1 MSLLQSRGPS
11 LLDPCRVLW
20 SNKHTSASEYGFG
33 RLWEF
38 QVEILVRKFRIPDR
52 IDNLWQGRCSHDD
65 LLQWKI
71 WPLRPRKTICVGFL
85 VYESSR
91 WDFLL
96 FSRQWYR

>member
-1 MSLLQSRGPS
+1 MSSLQSRGPS

-52 IDNLWQGRCSHDD
+52 IDNLWQGRCSPDD
-65 LLQWKI
+65 LLQWKDLAAKTAQND
-71 WPLRPRKTICVGFL
+71 LRWLFGVRVIKMGFFAIL
-85 VYESSR
+85 SPVVS
-91 WDFLL
+91 
-96 FSRQWYR
+96 